1 MHISI
6 DSLITPC
13 APGIQEAVGIDFG
26 TTNCVVALCEDGHES
41 LILYHNQKSLIAS
54 QVHDENQVIR
64 SIKRKLAQLS
74 VEDPLSQTY
83 LAYAVTLFK
92 EISQHIHAVL
102 GRFIWSAVI
111 TVPAYFDDVQRSN
124 IRRAAVAAGFN
135 VLRLL
140 SEPTA
145 AALTY
150 GITQDAEGIFAV
162 YDWGGGTF
170 DFSILEIKHGI
181 FKVLATGGDAFL
193 GGDDLDECIAQHMT
207 SQWDTFTADQRQALI
222 LKAKQIKEMLC
233 KGEAECVEGVSLQ
246 DLRTWCWPLF
256 QKTVTVFQ
264 DTLDRIQLLP
274 ASIQK
279 LILVGGTTRMPFILE
294 ALSEIW
300 NMSVDRTLNPEYAVA
315 QGAAQYAY
323 QLTHEYSFLLLD
335 ISPLTIGIE
344 VLGGIVES
352 IIPRGTPLPSSST
365 YFFTTACDGQT
376 KIQFHVVQGEKEFA
390 QDCKSLGTFEL
401 SGVAPLPKGMAR
413 IELTCAL
420 TVDGLL
426 ALTAKDVT
434 TPNALHTPARLQI
447 NALKNLDNQRIQEE
461 LHSLSQ
467 EDGSDMLRRVY
478 TQKRQQGLDILEH
491 VERILHHTPQLFT
504 SEELEQ
510 LTRHCL
516 EFRTYVIHGAQG
528 IDALMIME
536 ISKRAETFST
546 EVLPYIE
553 RHLTYI
559 LQQNFNPS

>member
-13 APGIQEAVGIDFG
+13 SSATQEAVGIDFG
-26 TTNCVVALCEDGHES
+26 TTNCVVALCENGQEARV
-41 LILYHNQKSLIAS
+41 LYDNQKSLIAS
-54 QVHDENQVIR
+54 QVHDDDQVIG

-83 LAYAVTLFK
+83 LAYAITLFK
-92 EISQHIHAVL
+92 EISQHIHTVL
-102 GRFIWSAVI
+102 GRWIWPSVI

-124 IRRAAVAAGFN
+124 IRKAAVAAGFD

-150 GITQDAEGIFAV
+150 GITQEVEGIFAV

-170 DFSILEIKHGI
+170 DFSILEIKQGI

-207 SQWDTFTADQRQALI
+207 PEWNILTADVRQACI
-222 LKAKQIKEMLC
+222 LKAKQIKETLC
-233 KGEAECVEGVSLQ
+233 DGTEKCVEGISLQ

-256 QKTVTVFQ
+256 QKTLAVCT
-264 DTLDRIQLLP
+264 DTLDRIQLP
-274 ASIQK
+274 ATSIQK

-300 NMSVDRTLNPEYAVA
+300 NGSVDRTLHPEYAVA

-344 VLGGIVES
+344 VLGGLVES

-390 QDCKSLGTFEL
+390 KDCKSLGTFEL
-401 SGVAPLPKGMAR
+401 SGVTPLPKGMAR
-413 IELTCAL
+413 IELTCTL

-426 ALTAKDVT
+426 ELTAKDVT
-434 TPNALHTPARLQI
+434 TTNASQPSARLHI

-461 LHSLSQ
+461 LHRLSQ
-467 EDGSDMLRRVY
+467 EDGSDVLRRVY

-491 VERILHHTPQLFT
+491 VERILNDTPQLFT
-504 SEELEQ
+504 AEALKQLSE
-510 LTRHCL
+510 HCF
-516 EFRTYVIHGAQG
+516 EFRTYIMHPAHD
-528 IDALMIME
+528 IDALMLME

-546 EVLPYIE
+546 DALPYIE

-559 LQQNFNPS
+559 LQQNFTPS